1 MGRALA
7 SAMVLIAV
15 VCVMNSC
22 SGGDNSPEGI
32 VSKALTKLQEK
43 DYVGYIDLIKFS
55 ETDAEKLQKQKA
67 ALLELAQRKF
77 DKSLEKKQGLESW
90 EVLSTDMAMAAK
102 KRRISKWLRMKRATG
117 CWMLESEASS
127 LTSFSLAG
135 KRIAKPSTGIS
146 LVRAWC

>member
-7 SAMVLIAV
+7 GAMVLIAV

-90 EVLSTDMAMAAK
+90 EVLSTDMD
-102 KRRISKWLRMKRATG
+102 ATG
-117 CWMLESEASS
+117 DFAVVKVKLKYGDGSEEEQDIKVAQNEEGDWMLD
-127 LTSFSLAG
+127 AG
-135 KRIAKPSTGIS
+135 K
-146 LVRAWC
+146 

>member
-7 SAMVLIAV
+7 SAMVMIAV

-32 VSKALTKLQEK
+32 VNKALTKLQEK

-90 EVLSTDMAMAAK
+90 EVLSTDMD
-102 KRRISKWLRMKRATG
+102 ATG
-117 CWMLESEASS
+117 DVAVVKVKLKYGDGSEEEEDIKVAQNEEGDWMLD
-127 LTSFSLAG
+127 AG
-135 KRIAKPSTGIS
+135 K
-146 LVRAWC
+146 

>member
-22 SGGDNSPEGI
+22 SGGDNSPEGV

-77 DKSLEKKQGLESW
+77 DKSMEKKQGLESW
-90 EVLSTDMAMAAK
+90 EVLSTDMD
-102 KRRISKWLRMKRATG
+102 ATG
-117 CWMLESEASS
+117 DVAVVKVKLKYGDGSEEEQDIKVAQNEEGDWMLD
-127 LTSFSLAG
+127 AG
-135 KRIAKPSTGIS
+135 K
-146 LVRAWC
+146 

>member
-1 MGRALA
+1 MKNVWNVMGRALA

-77 DKSLEKKQGLESW
+77 DKSLEKKQGRESW
-90 EVLSTDMAMAAK
+90 EVLSTDMD
-102 KRRISKWLRMKRATG
+102 ATG
-117 CWMLESEASS
+117 DVAVVKVKLKYGDGSEEEEDIKVAQNEEGDWMLD
-127 LTSFSLAG
+127 AG
-135 KRIAKPSTGIS
+135 K
-146 LVRAWC
+146 

>member
-77 DKSLEKKQGLESW
+77 DKSMEKKQGLKSW
-90 EVLSTDMAMAAK
+90 EVLSTDMD
-102 KRRISKWLRMKRATG
+102 ATG
-117 CWMLESEASS
+117 DVAVVKVKLKYGDGSEEEEDIKVAQNEEGDWMLD
-127 LTSFSLAG
+127 AG
-135 KRIAKPSTGIS
+135 K
-146 LVRAWC
+146 

>member
-32 VSKALTKLQEK
+32 VGKALTKLQEK

-77 DKSLEKKQGLESW
+77 DKSMEKKQGLESW
-90 EVLSTDMAMAAK
+90 EVLSTDMD
-102 KRRISKWLRMKRATG
+102 ATG
-117 CWMLESEASS
+117 DVAVVKVKLKYGGGSEEEEDIKVAQNEEGDWMLD
-127 LTSFSLAG
+127 AG
-135 KRIAKPSTGIS
+135 K
-146 LVRAWC
+146 

>member
-1 MGRALA
+1 MKNVWNVMGRALA

-55 ETDAEKLQKQKA
+55 ETDAEKLQRQKA

-90 EVLSTDMAMAAK
+90 EVLSTDMD
-102 KRRISKWLRMKRATG
+102 ATG
-117 CWMLESEASS
+117 DVAVVKVKLKYGDGSEEEEDIKVAQNEEGDWMLD
-127 LTSFSLAG
+127 AG
-135 KRIAKPSTGIS
+135 K
-146 LVRAWC
+146 

>member
-1 MGRALA
+1 MKNVWNVMGRALA

-90 EVLSTDMAMAAK
+90 EVLSTDMD
-102 KRRISKWLRMKRATG
+102 ATG
-117 CWMLESEASS
+117 DVAVVKVKLKYGDGSEEEQDIKVAQNEEGDWMLD
-127 LTSFSLAG
+127 AG
-135 KRIAKPSTGIS
+135 K
-146 LVRAWC
+146 

>member
-90 EVLSTDMAMAAK
+90 EVLSTDMD
-102 KRRISKWLRMKRATG
+102 ATG
-117 CWMLESEASS
+117 DVAVGKVKLKYGDGSEEEEDIKVAQNEEGDWMLD
-127 LTSFSLAG
+127 AG
-135 KRIAKPSTGIS
+135 K
-146 LVRAWC
+146 

>member
-90 EVLSTDMAMAAK
+90 EVLSTDMD
-102 KRRISKWLRMKRATG
+102 ATG
-117 CWMLESEASS
+117 DVAVVKVKLKYGDGSEEEEDIKVAQNEEGDW
-127 LTSFSLAG
+127 LLDAG
-135 KRIAKPSTGIS
+135 K
-146 LVRAWC
+146 

>member
-77 DKSLEKKQGLESW
+77 DKSMEKKQGLDSW
-90 EVLSTDMAMAAK
+90 EVLSTDMD
-102 KRRISKWLRMKRATG
+102 ATG
-117 CWMLESEASS
+117 DVAVVKVKLKYGDGSEEEEDIKVAQNEEGDWMLD
-127 LTSFSLAG
+127 AG
-135 KRIAKPSTGIS
+135 K
-146 LVRAWC
+146 

>member
-32 VSKALTKLQEK
+32 VSKALTRLQEK

-90 EVLSTDMAMAAK
+90 EVLSTDMD
-102 KRRISKWLRMKRATG
+102 ATG
-117 CWMLESEASS
+117 DVAVVKVKLKYGDGSEEEEDIKVAQNEEGDWMLD
-127 LTSFSLAG
+127 AG
-135 KRIAKPSTGIS
+135 K
-146 LVRAWC
+146 

>member
-77 DKSLEKKQGLESW
+77 DKSMEKKQGLESW
-90 EVLSTDMAMAAK
+90 EVLSTDMDASGDVAVVKVKLKYGDGSEEEQDIKVAQNEE
-102 KRRISKWLRMKRATG
+102 G
-117 CWMLESEASS
+117 DWMLD
-127 LTSFSLAG
+127 AG
-135 KRIAKPSTGIS
+135 K
-146 LVRAWC
+146 

>member
-22 SGGDNSPEGI
+22 SGGDNSPEGT

-90 EVLSTDMAMAAK
+90 EVLSTDMD
-102 KRRISKWLRMKRATG
+102 ATG
-117 CWMLESEASS
+117 DVAVVKVKLKYGDGSEEEEDIKVAQNEEGDWMLD
-127 LTSFSLAG
+127 AG
-135 KRIAKPSTGIS
+135 K
-146 LVRAWC
+146 

>member
-15 VCVMNSC
+15 VGVMNSC

-90 EVLSTDMAMAAK
+90 EVLATDMD
-102 KRRISKWLRMKRATG
+102 ATG
-117 CWMLESEASS
+117 DVAVVKVKLKYGDGSEEEEDIKVAQNEEGDWMLD
-127 LTSFSLAG
+127 AG
-135 KRIAKPSTGIS
+135 K
-146 LVRAWC
+146 

>member
-22 SGGDNSPEGI
+22 SCGDNSPEGI

-90 EVLSTDMAMAAK
+90 EVLSTDMD
-102 KRRISKWLRMKRATG
+102 ATG
-117 CWMLESEASS
+117 DVAVVKVKLKYGDGSEEEEDIKVAQNEEGDWMLD
-127 LTSFSLAG
+127 AG
-135 KRIAKPSTGIS
+135 K
-146 LVRAWC
+146 

>member
-32 VSKALTKLQEK
+32 VSKALTKLQKK

-90 EVLSTDMAMAAK
+90 EVLSTDMD
-102 KRRISKWLRMKRATG
+102 ATG
-117 CWMLESEASS
+117 DVAVVKVKLKYGDGSEEEEDIKVAQNEEGDWMLD
-127 LTSFSLAG
+127 AG
-135 KRIAKPSTGIS
+135 K
-146 LVRAWC
+146 

>member
-7 SAMVLIAV
+7 SAMVLVAV

-90 EVLSTDMAMAAK
+90 EVLSTDMD
-102 KRRISKWLRMKRATG
+102 ATG
-117 CWMLESEASS
+117 DVAVVKVKLKYGDGSEEEEDIKVAQNEEGDWMLD
-127 LTSFSLAG
+127 AG
-135 KRIAKPSTGIS
+135 K
-146 LVRAWC
+146 